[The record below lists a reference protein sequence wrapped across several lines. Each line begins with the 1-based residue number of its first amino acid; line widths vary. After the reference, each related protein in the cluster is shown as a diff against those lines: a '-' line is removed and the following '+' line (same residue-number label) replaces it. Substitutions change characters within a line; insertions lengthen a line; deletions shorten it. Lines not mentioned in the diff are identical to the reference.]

1 MFPRYT
7 MEPAL
12 IRALSLPPNIYTQYT
27 HVEEIEDLII
37 GRYVR
42 WVYTDQLKK
51 LYPGGFIV
59 SVDDPVVLCKN
70 RNRFFTIAFNEAIV
84 LQKMSLDER
93 IIRRAR
99 ELA

>member
-1 MFPRYT
+1 

-12 IRALSLPPNIYTQYT
+12 IRALSLPPTIYKQYT
-27 HVEEIEDLII
+27 HVEDINDLII

-59 SVDDPVVLCKN
+59 SVDNHVVLCKN
-70 RNRFFTIAFNEAIV
+70 RNRFFTILFNEAIV

-93 IIRRAR
+93 IIQKAR
-99 ELA
+99 ELST